1 MSETNHLQELR
12 RLVKQADAQIST
24 QLQLIDSL
32 MRARLPTK
40 DADEALRAMRR
51 VAADLHGRLK
61 VSTAT

>member
-1 MSETNHLQELR
+1 MSETNHSQALR
-12 RLVKQADAQIST
+12 RMAKQADAQIST

-32 MRARLPTK
+32 MRARVPTK

-61 VSTAT
+61 VLTAA

>member
-1 MSETNHLQELR
+1 MSETNHLQGLR
-12 RLVKQADAQIST
+12 RMAKQADAQIST

-61 VSTAT
+61 VLTAV